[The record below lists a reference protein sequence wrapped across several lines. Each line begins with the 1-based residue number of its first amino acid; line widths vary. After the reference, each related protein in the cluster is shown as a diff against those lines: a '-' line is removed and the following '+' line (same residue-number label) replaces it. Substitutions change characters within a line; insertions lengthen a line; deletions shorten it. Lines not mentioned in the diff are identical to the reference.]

1 MASESE
7 DIKKYGN
14 QKKDRMKTKPYGI
27 EDRKVKTEKLLSRK
41 ELEKLRKEKGIGLL
55 ASPSKKEKGTIGLL
69 ASPSKELKSGGRVNL
84 RGGGICLKGI
94 NKKAYGKNS

>member
-14 QKKDRMKTKPYGI
+14 QKKDRMKTKRYGI

-55 ASPSKKEKGTIGLL
+55 ASPSKKEKGIGLL